1 MDYDA
6 EDRREA
12 REDAGEKGMPLGQ
25 DAGNTPQFQLMLRTT
40 KGDFIMGASDTVNDL
55 VDQARY
61 WLNATDTG
69 AQLNDGEVRSVLLQE
84 LDPKTGAYV
93 DSKELPVQTK
103 QQVIQQARTIGAR

>member
-12 REDAGEKGMPLGQ
+12 REDEMAPGQ
-25 DAGNTPQFQLMLRTT
+25 DVGNTPQFQLLLRTT
-40 KGDFIMGASDTVNDL
+40 GGDFIIAASDTVNDL

-69 AQLNDGEVRSVLLQE
+69 AQMTDGQVRSIILQE
-84 LDPKTGAYV
+84 LDPQTGAYV
-93 DSKELPVQTK
+93 DGRELPVQTK
-103 QQVIQQARTIGAR
+103 QQVISQARIIGAR